1 MEKSPQCGCVRVLLE
16 QRVAAENQLSLFLHS
31 FFFVLVPRRPLE
43 EKAALFLEE
52 NLEPNPRGAAFSSLV
67 PSDH

>member
-1 MEKSPQCGCVRVLLE
+1 M
-16 QRVAAENQLSLFLHS
+16 AAENRLSLFLHS